1 MVVPTSG
8 VATFS
13 ATVAGATNNQVEW
26 LVNGIVSG
34 NATVGT
40 ITQDGFYTAPAVA
53 PRDGVQITVRL
64 KSDPTKT
71 GSAVVVVI
79 ETGGISGTAALAAG
93 LPTTSILPDA
103 PLAALAVPAMPKPF
117 KPDWRLPHVPGV
129 VLVTYP
135 GGSLGIQSVVKGA
148 KVQNLG
154 GDLSVVSV
162 PNGQDTA
169 IYAQSL
175 AAQTGALV
183 QPDYIYRPQG
193 APPTPNDP
201 QYADQFYLPQ
211 IDAPGA
217 WAVQTAVKD
226 GLLAI
231 LDTGIDLSHEDLVG
245 RIQPGKNFCVTLT
258 TTGCQGTNDDVSDIP
273 VSVASGGHGT
283 HTFGIAAAGTSNGV
297 GVSGVTWTGKVLV
310 VKVLGYDSQGAGAD
324 SVSLANGIRY
334 AADSGAKVINMSLGL
349 PTYDTTVDPDQLLAK
364 AITYADGKDVLM
376 VAAAGNYQPN
386 DPGAKP
392 LYYPASNSTV
402 VAVGAVDPSNN
413 LSALSARG
421 SGLDLMAPGQAT
433 VLNNTTG
440 IVSTLPGN
448 TYGPTIGTS
457 EAAPQVAAIAALV
470 RTRNPNLSALDTRS
484 VLQTTAKDL
493 GTVGRD
499 DQFGFGLVQGG
510 AALLKAQAMA
520 AGQPSTTPPP
530 ADRTVY
536 VYADVPGAGL
546 GGYTGNS
553 ADAGRALVTLPA
565 GARTVPFTIRLT
577 RDGRPLT
584 SGTYRVTACINSNAN
599 GQACDSGDIGGTAA
613 AVTYAGPNT
622 PVGNVVMNTLP

>member
-79 ETGGISGTAALAAG
+79 ETGGISGMAALAAG
-93 LPTTSILPDA
+93 LSTTSILPDA

-148 KVQNLG
+148 KVQSLG

-169 IYAQSL
+169 TYAQSL

-258 TTGCQGTNDDVSDIP
+258 STGCQGTSDDVSDIP
-273 VSVASGGHGT
+273 VSVTSGGHGT

-376 VAAAGNYQPN
+376 VAAAGNYQPTVA
-386 DPGAKP
+386 DSSKT
-392 LYYPASNSTV
+392 LYYPASNSLV

-421 SGLDLMAPGQAT
+421 AGLALMAPGQAA

-470 RTRNPNLSALDTRS
+470 RTVNPALTSLQTRS
-484 VLQTTAKDL
+484 ILQTSAKNL
-493 GTVGRD
+493 GAAN
-499 DQFGFGLVQGG
+499 QFGFGLVQGG
-510 AALLKAQAMA
+510 AALLKAQAATA
-520 AGQPSTTPPP
+520 AQPNPTPPI
-530 ADRTVY
+530 DRTVY

-613 AVTYAGPNT
+613 PVTYSGPNT